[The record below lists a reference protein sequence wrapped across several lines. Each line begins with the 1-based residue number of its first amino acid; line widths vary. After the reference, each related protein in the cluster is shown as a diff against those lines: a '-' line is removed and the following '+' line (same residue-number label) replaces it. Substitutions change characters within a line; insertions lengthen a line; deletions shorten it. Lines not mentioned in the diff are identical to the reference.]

1 MLLDLFDEVLG
12 DDDVFILE
20 SIADAK
26 KNNEENLRVTLI
38 ITLKDNLLSIS
49 KIIKIIEVCS
59 KVLFVVV
66 MVMNMPT
73 QMLGLRHIL
82 E

>member
-59 KVLFVVV
+59 KNLFVVV
-66 MVMNMPT
+66 MAMNKST
-73 QMLGLRHIL
+73 HML